1 VSRIQSVNKVLEQIA
16 TGEDPDIIFEHS
28 IELGDNHHCE
38 NVNHYYKIKTF
49 QEINLND
56 PFPKT
61 VKSVDKPYTAAM
73 TANFESKKLKRK
85 DEEFEEFEEEEPIQY
100 DISRLN

>member
-1 VSRIQSVNKVLEQIA
+1 
-16 TGEDPDIIFEHS
+16 
-28 IELGDNHHCE
+28 
-38 NVNHYYKIKTF
+38 
-49 QEINLND
+49 LND